1 MVDVVERDDDDT
13 GRLEAEQTAPA
24 AQRKALNPRCR
35 RVWLPPTPAA
45 VPWEVSI
52 PLQHLGGGV
61 GRMVGML
68 VVGVR
73 VSGGGGGVGVGVGG
87 SSILFELSLN

>member
-1 MVDVVERDDDDT
+1 MVVVVGHGDDDT

-35 RVWLPPTPAA
+35 RVWLPPTTAA

-61 GRMVGML
+61 GRIVGRVMVGEGL
-68 VVGVR
+68 VGA
-73 VSGGGGGVGVGVGG
+73 GVGGWG
-87 SSILFELSLN
+87 SSILFEMFLN